1 MKLLSTKNIVVFMSL
16 ALAGLIALQLHWINE
31 ASELKQV
38 QFNDNVNACLSK
50 VAITLNKETYL
61 QHLATEPKDQRK
73 FEHKKT
79 QHPFYDT
86 AQIHA
91 GVKHVQTDIFE
102 IANTPFTEDN
112 FFVNSGNTRS
122 NRMINEFKTPTHR
135 KTVTIS
141 TKDCVTQVD
150 ISSTRNADTDEYD
163 QRGYTISYNQKCN
176 LRDKLNNQKQLI
188 SELQQDAQ
196 ISDIPL
202 QERLKNLHIDSII
215 KDELRKY
222 EIAGDFEY
230 AVTNEENRPVL
241 YSKNYNEQADYKVF
255 RAELF
260 PTNFLT
266 DQSFINVYFPKENS
280 LAFAKLGALSFTSLG
295 LIAFIILL
303 FATTVYLLGKQRRLS
318 EMKTAFINNMTH
330 ELKTP
335 ISTISLASEMLQTD
349 AFKTDENK
357 VVKYAGVIHSENQ
370 KLGSQVEK
378 VLQAAAFD
386 KGDFKL
392 SLEKVNV
399 HESIEELVKLYE
411 VKLENSKGVI
421 NTNFLANQSTILADK
436 FHVNHILSN
445 IIDNAIKYT
454 KQTPNILIKTAN
466 TGSGVMVEIKD
477 NGIGIKKA
485 DIKKIFEKFYRVP
498 TGNVHD
504 FKGFGLGLSYVYDM
518 VKAHGGS
525 VTVDS
530 EIGKGSTFKIFL
542 PSSQTLIETT

>member
-1 MKLLSTKNIVVFMSL
+1 MKLLSTKSIVVFMSL
-16 ALAGLIALQLHWINE
+16 ALAGLIALQLHWINA

-38 QFNDNVNACLSK
+38 QFTDNVNSCLSK
-50 VAITLNKETYL
+50 VALTLNKETYL
-61 QHLATEPKDQRK
+61 QHLATEPQDQRRT
-73 FEHKKT
+73 FHKKT

-86 AQIHA
+86 SQIHA
-91 GVKHVQTDIFE
+91 STGLGQTDIFE
-102 IANTPFTEDN
+102 LANAPFTEDN
-112 FFVNSGNTRS
+112 FFANSGNTRS
-122 NRMINEFKTPTHR
+122 GRMINEFKTPSRTR
-135 KTVTIS
+135 TVTIS
-141 TKDCVTQVD
+141 TKECFTQVD
-150 ISSTRNADTDEYD
+150 ISSTRNAAKDDY
-163 QRGYTISYNQKCN
+163 GYRTITYSQKCN
-176 LRDKLNNQKQLI
+176 IKDKLNNQKQLI
-188 SELQQDAQ
+188 SELQQDAR
-196 ISDIPL
+196 ISEIPL
-202 QERLKNLHIDSII
+202 QERLKSLHIDSII
-215 KDELRKY
+215 KDELKKY
-222 EIAGDFEY
+222 EIEGDFEY
-230 AVTNEENRPVL
+230 AVTNDENRPVL
-241 YSKNYNEQADYKVF
+241 YSKNYKEEAPFEVF

-260 PTNFLT
+260 PSNLLT
-266 DQSFINVYFPKENS
+266 EQSFINVYFPKENS

-303 FATTVYLLGKQRRLS
+303 FASTIYLLGKQRRLS

-349 AFKTDENK
+349 AFKTDEKK

-392 SLEKVNV
+392 NLVNVNV
-399 HESIEELVKLYE
+399 HETIDELVKLYE
-411 VKLENSKGVI
+411 VKLENSKGI
-421 NTNFLANQSTILADK
+421 IKTKLAADDSLIAADR

-445 IIDNAIKYT
+445 IIDNALKYT
-454 KQTPNILIKTAN
+454 RQIPNILIETAN
-466 TGSGVMVEIKD
+466 AGNGVEVLIKD
-477 NGIGIKKA
+477 NGIGIKKT
-485 DIKKIFEKFYRVP
+485 DIKRIFEKFYRVP

-518 VKAHGGS
+518 VKAHGGN

-542 PSSQTLIETT
+542 PSSQITI